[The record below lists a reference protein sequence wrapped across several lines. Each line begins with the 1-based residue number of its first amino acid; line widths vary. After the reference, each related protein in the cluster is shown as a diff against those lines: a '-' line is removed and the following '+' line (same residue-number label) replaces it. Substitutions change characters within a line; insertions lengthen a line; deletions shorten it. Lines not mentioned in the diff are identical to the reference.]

1 MARISIADDYEGI
14 RSILH
19 VLLQDYARRE
29 ICGEAATN
37 SEAMQ
42 KSIELKPDVLV
53 KDWVSG
59 REQSGNNPGDRETSS
74 GYCASAVLV
83 PRPP

>member
-1 MARISIADDYEGI
+1 MARISIADDHEGT
-14 RSILH
+14 RAILR
-19 VLLQDYARRE
+19 VLLQDHAGWE

-37 SEAMQ
+37 SEAVQ

-53 KDWVSG
+53 KDWISG

-74 GYCASAVLV
+74 GYCDSAVLV